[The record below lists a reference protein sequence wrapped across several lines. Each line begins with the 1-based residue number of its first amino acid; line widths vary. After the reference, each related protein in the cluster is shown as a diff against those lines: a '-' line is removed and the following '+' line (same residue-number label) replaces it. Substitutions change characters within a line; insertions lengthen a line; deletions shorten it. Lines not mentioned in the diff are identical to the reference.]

1 MQVLSF
7 QSFGTGLAR
16 PLVAALAIAATGAAV
31 AEPNPY
37 YIGVSALVGH
47 DSNLFRV
54 ADGVTPTPD
63 LYYSVGLLGGIDQPF
78 GRQRFYA
85 NGTVRSNRYQD
96 ITILNN
102 TSSGLNIG
110 LDWETIERLSGN
122 LGLSYNESL
131 ANYGTLSDTQQLNNK
146 KNVEKTGQVFARV
159 QYGLVSL
166 LSLEGTLTHNQ
177 IEYSAPEY
185 AYAKLSQDGGSIGL
199 KYRPSGLLTLG
210 TAVFAARGRYP
221 NVLQPNGQE
230 ETFDRRDL
238 NFTANWVPTGQ
249 STVNALLAFSKQT
262 NAAITQRDFSG
273 ATWAVTWAYQPTGK
287 LTFNTSINRDTGLGS
302 SFYNFSGG
310 QFTGVGDDS
319 QVTTSLTVRADY
331 AVTAKIKLNAGLR
344 LAERKLFN
352 TLALSQGQP
361 PTAVEGRD
369 NITNLSLGAS
379 WAPTRNWLVACNAGR
394 DSRSASGLL
403 SYPYSANTA
412 SCSAQFTLQ

>member
-7 QSFGTGLAR
+7 QSFGTALAR

-54 ADGVTPTPD
+54 ADGVTHTPD

-96 ITILNN
+96 ITVLNN

-131 ANYGTLSDTQQLNNK
+131 ANYGNLSDTQQLTK

-166 LSLEGTLTHNQ
+166 LSLEGTLAHNQ
-177 IEYSAPEY
+177 IEYSAAEY
-185 AYAKLSQDGGSIGL
+185 AYAKSTQDGGSIGL

-210 TAVFAARGRYP
+210 TALRATRGRYP
-221 NVLQPNGQE
+221 NQTQANGEAQ
-230 ETFDRRDL
+230 TFNRRDL
-238 NFTANWVPTGQ
+238 DLTAKWAATGQ
-249 STVNALLAFSKQT
+249 STVDALLSLTKQT
-262 NAAITQRDFSG
+262 DASVAQRDFSG
-273 ATWAVTWAYQPTGK
+273 ATGALTWVYLPTGK
-287 LTFNTSINRDTGLGS
+287 LTFNTNIIRDTGLAS

-310 QFTGVGDDS
+310 QATGVGNNS
-319 QVTTSLTVRADY
+319 QVTTALNLRADY
-331 AVTAKIKLNAGLR
+331 AATAKIKLIAALR
-344 LAERKLFN
+344 LAERKLIDTF
-352 TLALSQGQP
+352 
-361 PTAVEGRD
+361 TAVEGSDR
-369 NITNLSLGAS
+369 TRNLSLGAS
-379 WAPTRNWLVACNAGR
+379 WAPTRNWLIGCNVGREVR
-394 DSRSASGLL
+394 DSSAVAV
-403 SYPYSANTA
+403 SYPYGVRTAN
-412 SCSAQFTLQ
+412 CSAQFTLQ